1 MQLANFHGISLCGIS
16 CANRQPGNNLHLTVF
31 AENEVGSPFELK
43 YVYWL
48 FAVLGVLKCNA
59 AGLHHSTIPQIF
71 SVMLLWQFKFCTAD
85 KVEKIPN
92 FL

>member
-1 MQLANFHGISLCGIS
+1 MWDIMR
-16 CANRQPGNNLHLTVF
+16 NRQPGNNLHLTVF

-59 AGLHHSTIPQIF
+59 AGLHR
-71 SVMLLWQFKFCTAD
+71 
-85 KVEKIPN
+85 N
-92 FL
+92 RR